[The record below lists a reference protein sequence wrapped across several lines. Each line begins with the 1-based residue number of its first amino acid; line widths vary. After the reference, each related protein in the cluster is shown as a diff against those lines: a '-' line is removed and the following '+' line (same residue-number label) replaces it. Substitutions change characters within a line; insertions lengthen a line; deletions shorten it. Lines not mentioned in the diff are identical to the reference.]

1 MKKIFILL
9 ITIFFVASCG
19 KDENTNK
26 SVCNLTD
33 PINELPWLKEIKN
46 SLTSCACETSI
57 MQATYKE
64 QTIFY
69 TATTDLLCDGIE
81 TYTLYNCEG
90 KVIEIITQDKI
101 HDFYTKVTD
110 LKNLY
115 VCKN

>member
-1 MKKIFILL
+1 MKNLFAILVL
-9 ITIFFVASCG
+9 LVTVAGCS
-19 KDENTNK
+19 KENDRNK
-26 SVCNLTD
+26 QICNLAD

-46 SLTSCACETSI
+46 SLTRCGCETSI